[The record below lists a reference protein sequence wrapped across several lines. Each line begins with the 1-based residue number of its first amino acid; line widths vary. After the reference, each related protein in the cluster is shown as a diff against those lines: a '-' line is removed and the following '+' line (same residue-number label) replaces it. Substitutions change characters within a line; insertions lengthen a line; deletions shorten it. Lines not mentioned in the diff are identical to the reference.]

1 MSRFTEKELA
11 YLKSQR
17 AGRLAT
23 VNRHGEPQ
31 NAPVAFHYNEEL
43 DTIDIGGPRNAQS
56 QKYRNIARNGLA
68 SLVVDDFTDVGGR
81 GVEIRAHAE
90 VVSEGGE
97 AIFAEV
103 VPEEKKA
110 ISSGGP
116 KYSAGGEFTTPG
128 FSSEVIRLTPKRI
141 ITWDLSGELPGGVIQ
156 TKRDVE

>member
-11 YLKSQR
+11 YLKSQKT
-17 AGRLAT
+17 GRLAT

-31 NAPVAFHYNEEL
+31 NAPVAFTYNEEL
-43 DTIDIGGPRNAQS
+43 DTIDIGGPNNAQS

-68 SLVVDDFTDVGGR
+68 SFVVDDRTAMGGR
-81 GVEIRAHAE
+81 GVEIRAHAA

-97 AIFAEV
+97 AIYAEIA
-103 VPEEKKA
+103 PAGRKA
-110 ISSGGP
+110 SYG
-116 KYSAGGEFTTPG
+116 G

-156 TKRDVE
+156 TKRNVE